1 MAIPQNCVD
10 VLQNG
15 IQHIGSADL
24 GLKPSHDFV
33 QGSRV
38 NLDEG
43 AITVFVQ
50 RAFCESVVKNSETV
64 KRAVF
69 YSALVSHEAYQ
80 VKGNVTDVGPISEED
95 VQASQ
100 KYCQSIIQILS
111 ELGLP
116 PENTRK
122 IFGRVADTAIT
133 IKLEQI
139 FNQTPGPQAGKPI
152 S

>member
-1 MAIPQNCVD
+1 MDIPQNCVD

-24 GLKPSHDFV
+24 GLKPSHNFAH
-33 QGSRV
+33 GSRI

-43 AITVFVQ
+43 TITVFVQ
-50 RAFCESVVKNSETV
+50 RAFCERVVKNSETV

-80 VKGNVTDVGPISEED
+80 VKGNVTNVEPISEED

-100 KYCQSIIQILS
+100 KYCSPNEKLSFQLLHELSRILDLRGVENVKQISL
-111 ELGLP
+111 
-116 PENTRK
+116 
-122 IFGRVADTAIT
+122 DT
-133 IKLEQI
+133 
-139 FNQTPGPQAGKPI
+139 N
-152 S
+152 

>member
-1 MAIPQNCVD
+1 MDIPQNCVD

-24 GLKPSHDFV
+24 GLKPSHNFAH
-33 QGSRV
+33 GSRI

-43 AITVFVQ
+43 TITVFVQ

-80 VKGNVTDVGPISEED
+80 VKGNVTNVEPISEED

-100 KYCQSIIQILS
+100 KYCSPNEKLSFQLLHELSRILDLRGVENVKQISL
-111 ELGLP
+111 
-116 PENTRK
+116 
-122 IFGRVADTAIT
+122 DT
-133 IKLEQI
+133 
-139 FNQTPGPQAGKPI
+139 N
-152 S
+152 